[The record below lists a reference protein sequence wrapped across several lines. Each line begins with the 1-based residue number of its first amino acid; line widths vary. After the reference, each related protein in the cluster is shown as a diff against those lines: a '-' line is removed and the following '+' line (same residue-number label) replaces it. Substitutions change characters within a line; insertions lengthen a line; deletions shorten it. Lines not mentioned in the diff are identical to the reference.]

1 MRTVHQ
7 FCVAALLL
15 AASAAEAAPIR
26 YDFNLSGGGATL
38 TGQVTTDGSLG
49 VITGSNLTDW
59 AFNLAGPF
67 TLAISSAAG
76 NFLQEFA
83 GLPVFEATA
92 TELFVMAH
100 SPTGGDNQQLFFR
113 PAAATSCGAPV
124 LSFNRLGGAGGFS
137 SVGFASDPCVGG
149 SIFGEI
155 TRTGG
160 ALLVATAQPLVSGV
174 PEPASVALALLA
186 LSAAG
191 VATRARRR

>member
-1 MRTVHQ
+1 MRTVHRL
-7 FCVAALLL
+7 CVAALL
-15 AASAAEAAPIR
+15 SAAGAAQAAPIR

-59 AFNLAGPF
+59 AFNLTGPF

-92 TELFVMAH
+92 TELFVTAP
-100 SPTGGDNQQLFFR
+100 STTVGDNQQIFFR
-113 PAAATSCGAPV
+113 PNATSCGAPS
-124 LSFNRLGGAGGFS
+124 LSFNRLGGSGGYA

-149 SIFGEI
+149 GIFGEI

-160 ALLVATAQPLVSGV
+160 TLLVATAQPPVNEA

-186 LSAAG
+186 LGAAG
-191 VATRARRR
+191 VASRARHR